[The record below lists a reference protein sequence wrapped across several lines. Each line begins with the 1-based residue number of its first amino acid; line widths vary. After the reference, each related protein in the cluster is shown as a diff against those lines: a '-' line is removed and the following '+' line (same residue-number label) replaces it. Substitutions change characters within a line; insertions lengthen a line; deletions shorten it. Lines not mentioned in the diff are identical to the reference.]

1 MQIEHNKIKN
11 SNWREAISWL
21 FSSVAEDLNS
31 GQQRTNPA
39 SGLQPGTGLRVPRA
53 EHSATLPQ
61 SSLFV

>member
-1 MQIEHNKIKN
+1 MQIEHNRIKN

-39 SGLQPGTGLRVPRA
+39 SGLQPGTGLRVQRA
-53 EHSATLPQ
+53 EHSVTLPQ

>member
-1 MQIEHNKIKN
+1 MQIEHNRIKN

-53 EHSATLPQ
+53 EH
-61 SSLFV
+61 